1 MPATTILAA
10 LLVLAIFVTFAADYI
25 KRVQRRRD
33 REIALRVIRYLEHKR
48 SVT

>member
-1 MPATTILAA
+1 MPATTILA
-10 LLVLAIFVTFAADYI
+10 LLFVLAIFVTFAADHI